1 MRHSTPREKFLS
13 LEYLKEWVPVWIL
26 ALVIGMEL
34 GTILKY
40 L

>member
-1 MRHSTPREKFLS
+1 MSPFIPQEKFLS
-13 LEYLKEWVPVWIL
+13 RGCLKEWVPVWIL

>member
-1 MRHSTPREKFLS
+1 MSPFIPQKKFLS
-13 LEYLKEWVPVWIL
+13 RGYLKEWVPVWIL